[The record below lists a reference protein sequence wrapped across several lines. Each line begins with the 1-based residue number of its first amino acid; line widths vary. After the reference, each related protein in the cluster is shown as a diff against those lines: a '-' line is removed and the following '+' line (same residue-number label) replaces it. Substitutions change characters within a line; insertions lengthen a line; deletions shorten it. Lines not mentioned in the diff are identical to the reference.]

1 MTVNIPIPEDLERKL
16 RAENP
21 NLDAAARE
29 AFLVSLYRQGKLA
42 QKQLAELLGLD
53 RFSLEAV
60 LSKYNVTEDL
70 PTQQEIRE
78 QIQLSRKL
86 RERN

>member
-29 AFLVSLYRQGKLA
+29 AFLVSLYRQGKLV